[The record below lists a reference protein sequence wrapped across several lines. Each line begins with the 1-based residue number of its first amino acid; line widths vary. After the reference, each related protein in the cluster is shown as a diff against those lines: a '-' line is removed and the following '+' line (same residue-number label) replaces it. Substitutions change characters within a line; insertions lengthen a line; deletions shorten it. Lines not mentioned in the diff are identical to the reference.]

1 MARIHLRIP
10 WRYRGLLF
18 GILALSWLTGLAF
31 FVLNRWITVE
41 GEFGPEKHPAQA
53 VFLKVH
59 GAAAF
64 AMMIS
69 YGYLLASHVP
79 AGLRSRR
86 QRTIGLTLV
95 AAQGFMI
102 LSAYGLYYISGEQF
116 REWVSYAH
124 ASVGFIFPA
133 LLAFHVIS
141 GAREKK
147 RGPAHKPS
155 AP

>member
-1 MARIHLRIP
+1 MARINLKIP

-18 GILALSWLTGLAF
+18 GFIALSWLTGVTF
-31 FVLNRWITVE
+31 FVMNRWITVE

-53 VFLKVH
+53 IFLKVH

-64 AMMIS
+64 TMMVS
-69 YGYLLASHVP
+69 YGYLLATHVP

-86 QRTIGLTLV
+86 QRMIGLTLV

-102 LSAYGLYYISGEQF
+102 LTAYGLYYISGEQF

-124 ASVGFIFPA
+124 ASVGFVFPA
-133 LLAFHVIS
+133 LLAWHILS
-141 GAREKK
+141 GIRE
-147 RGPAHKPS
+147 RMRR
-155 AP
+155 